1 MCSFLVG
8 KEKQNSIQ
16 IGVVNM
22 LTAKE
27 EKFCQNIAIDNMTQI
42 DAYKNSYNAENM
54 GDDTIYVKACELAK
68 KDKIKVR
75 IEELRKQAYSERII
89 NTIQK
94 KELLTNWIYDGES
107 SKADRL
113 KAMDI
118 LNKMDG
124 EYIEKVEAKQDI
136 KISMDNDLDNWGK

>member
-1 MCSFLVG
+1 
-8 KEKQNSIQ
+8 
-16 IGVVNM
+16 M

-27 EKFCQNIAIDNMTQI
+27 EKFCQSIAIENMTQI
-42 DAYKNSYNAENM
+42 DAYKKSYNAENM
-54 GDDTIYVKACELAK
+54 SDKVCSNKASLLMQKGDIRVKI
-68 KDKIKVR
+68 D
-75 IEELRKQAYSERII
+75 ELRKEARNDKII

-94 KELLTNWIYDGES
+94 KELLTQWIYEMDS

-136 KISMDNDLDNWGK
+136 KISMDSNLDNWGK